1 MKLKVKAKQ
10 TGSHDCVV
18 CGMDNPDGLHA
29 QFYSM
34 EDDSCVAL
42 FHFNKMNQSYPN
54 RVHGGMICAILDETI
69 GRAIWCKEPGTW
81 GVTMKIEG
89 EYHKPC
95 PYDEP
100 LICVG
105 KITKSTHLTFDG
117 VATLYDSKGN
127 MLDRAK
133 ANYFKLPLS
142 QAVNGGDVRP
152 EDVNVL
158 YPDDV
163 TEIDVPEGK

>member
-42 FHFNKMNQSYPN
+42 FHFNKMNQSYP
-54 RVHGGMICAILDETI
+54 
-69 GRAIWCKEPGTW
+69 K
-81 GVTMKIEG
+81 GVTMKIEV

-142 QAVNGGDVRP
+142 QAVNGGNIRP